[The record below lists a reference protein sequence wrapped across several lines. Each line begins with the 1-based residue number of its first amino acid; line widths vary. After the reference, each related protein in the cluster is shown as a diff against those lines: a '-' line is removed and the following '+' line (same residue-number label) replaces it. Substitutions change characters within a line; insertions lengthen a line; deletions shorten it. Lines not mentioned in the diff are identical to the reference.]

1 MPPYMFQPPQDV
13 QKGYSGDYHV
23 YPSEGYDPYSLY
35 GQVQTQTSELSP
47 IYEGGA
53 IEMSTVSGMP
63 VCVPA
68 IGGMGYDSFTR
79 YEEEYR

>member
-1 MPPYMFQPPQDV
+1 MFQPPQDV
-13 QKGYSGDYHV
+13 QKGHSGDYPV
-23 YPSEGYDPYSLY
+23 YPSEGYALDPYSVY

-68 IGGMGYDSFTR
+68 TGGFGYGGFTGYD
-79 YEEEYR
+79 EPYR